1 MDGTR
6 RHPLLW
12 ILMTG
17 VVVMKAASTQAWGSY
32 ACDFKEDDFRKIKDI
47 WAEVSSE
54 ARAPFGAIEEKL
66 DRVLEFVEEI
76 KTAED
81 SWLHL
86 SKKAGT
92 VERDLSEHEETKP
105 EDAKEM
111 GDEEERRDRSSDV
124 ESDRSG
130 DRTDGYRWQ
139 DRRDRANRHDRRNR
153 RERTSDDHI
162 SEIVADKD
170 SVSDGQDNSTT
181 TALVEKTDGDDSS
194 MDTRRRPQKT
204 DEKGPTKGE
213 CTAIVVDDHETIGMF
228 YMMSY
233 QHGHCTNRNPIS
245 EPIRFCLGYCATK
258 TFIERESG
266 LWSQGN
272 DCKSCQ
278 PLNYETIR
286 IPLTCDDGFIFE
298 KKFSNVVDCKCR
310 GCTPVKEN

>member
-1 MDGTR
+1 MDRTR

-12 ILMTG
+12 ILMIG
-17 VVVMKAASTQAWGSY
+17 VCTKAACTHAWGSY
-32 ACDFKEDDFRKIKDI
+32 TCDVKEEGFRKIRDI
-47 WAEVSSE
+47 CAEVSSE
-54 ARAPFGAIEEKL
+54 ARSPFSAIEDKL

-92 VERDLSEHEETKP
+92 VERDLSEHDETKP

-111 GDEEERRDRSSDV
+111 ADEEEGVDRSDA
-124 ESDRSG
+124 ESDRSH
-130 DRTDGYRWQ
+130 DRANGYRWQ
-139 DRRDRANRHDRRNR
+139 DRRDRANRYDRRNR
-153 RERTSDDHI
+153 RERTSDDDV
-162 SEIVADKD
+162 SETVTDKD
-170 SVSDGQDNSTT
+170 SASDGQDNSTT
-181 TALVEKTDGDDSS
+181 TALEEKKEEYDSS
-194 MDTRRRPQKT
+194 METRRRPQKT

-213 CTAIVVDDHETIGMF
+213 CSSIVVDDHETIGMF

-245 EPIRFCLGYCATK
+245 EPIRYCLGYCATK

-286 IPLTCDDGFIFE
+286 IPLTCDDGFVFE

-310 GCTPVKEN
+310 RCTPVEEN